1 MVAWGYDAPMAP
13 IDVLWSRIIRCS
25 GEVFHQQQG
34 QSFTYSVSGDTIY
47 LDTAN
52 QDLSRQQI
60 AEAFNRMPL
69 AGPDDIRDLNGP
81 RYIYAILTDR
91 RIVGG

>member
-1 MVAWGYDAPMAP
+1 MTVWDYDAPMAP

-34 QSFTYSVSGDTIY
+34 RSFTYSVSGDTIF

-52 QDLSRQQI
+52 QDLSRRQI
-60 AEAFNRMPL
+60 AEAVNRMPF

-81 RYIYAILTDR
+81 RYIHAILTDR
-91 RIVGG
+91 RIVRG